1 MYLILN
7 KYWFVIL
14 VLISPLS
21 FSAIYIYENNN
32 GKQIVTNLQSN
43 NKSLKLVYSSN
54 PNIQPQ
60 LGLSQKIPDLNFDK
74 KLFDWI
80 NQSAKKHNVS
90 SALIYAVIRQES
102 NFKQNATSSKGAM
115 GLMQLMP
122 KTAQSY
128 GLFDIYDPKKNID
141 IGTKHLKRLLIKY
154 KNDLDLVLAAY
165 NAGEGNVKKYKGIPP
180 FAETKIYVKKVNNF
194 YLIAKKNNSLL

>member
-1 MYLILN
+1 MN